1 MKDISLEDV
10 KEIKDS
16 LYQNTICSLLTV
28 ICVCSVVY
36 LVVFDEH
43 TLDENVG
50 IIGSFV
56 VAGIVSKIMSSITG
70 KEVEKFLSENPDVK
84 KKLDYHSQ

>member
-1 MKDISLEDV
+1 MENFSFDDV

-16 LYQNTICSLLTV
+16 LYQNTVSSLLTV
-28 ICVCSVVY
+28 ICACSVMY
-36 LVVFDEH
+36 LVVFDDN
-43 TLDENVG
+43 TMSENAGV
-50 IIGSFV
+50 IGAFA

-84 KKLDYHSQ
+84 KKLDYHT